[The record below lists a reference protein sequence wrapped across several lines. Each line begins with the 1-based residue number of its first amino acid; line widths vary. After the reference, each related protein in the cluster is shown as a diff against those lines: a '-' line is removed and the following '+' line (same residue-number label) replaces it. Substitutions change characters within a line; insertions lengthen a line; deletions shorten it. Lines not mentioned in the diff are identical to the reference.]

1 MYSPPARANPKRP
14 WFPAAVVVG
23 VAIRV
28 ARAVIDLTE
37 DWRFVLSTPT
47 IASLIRLPIVGFLTW
62 ILPGLGHIYMGQRTR
77 GLVLLVTITVTF
89 WTGVAIGGVRATIDP
104 HERKLWF
111 VAQMCTAGNTLT
123 GFALHKYLDSRDS
136 SSSESTVASH
146 WSSAEI
152 GAHYTGVAGLLNL
165 LIIFDALS
173 RVEPVRE
180 GGAKKRKPP
189 GSKL

>member
-1 MYSPPARANPKRP
+1 
-14 WFPAAVVVG
+14 VVG
-23 VAIRV
+23 AAIRV
-28 ARAVIDLTE
+28 ALAVIDLIT
-37 DWRFVLSTPT
+37 DWRFVLSNPT

-62 ILPGLGHIYMGQRTR
+62 LLPGLGHIFIGQRTR
-77 GLVLLVTITVTF
+77 GLVLLVTITATF

-104 HERKLWF
+104 HERTLWF

-136 SSSESTVASH
+136 SENESTVASH

-152 GAHYTGVAGLLNL
+152 GVHYTGVAGLLNL
-165 LIIFDALS
+165 LIIFDALA
-173 RVEPVRE
+173 RTEPAGRNVP
-180 GGAKKRKPP
+180 KKRKPP